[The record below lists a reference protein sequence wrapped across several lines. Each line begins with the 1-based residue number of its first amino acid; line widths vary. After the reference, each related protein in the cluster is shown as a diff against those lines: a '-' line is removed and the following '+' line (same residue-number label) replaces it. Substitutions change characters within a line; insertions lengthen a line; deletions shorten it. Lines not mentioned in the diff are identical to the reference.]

1 MKTLSYFPEV
11 IDMFGFGGG
20 IHQNF
25 SLAMFQQMPRRDQDA
40 VLQQLYDQ
48 NYSVPEIAKFTGIP
62 AQTLYSRIN
71 AHRGRGPQ
79 LQT

>member
-1 MKTLSYFPEV
+1 
-11 IDMFGFGGG
+11 MFGFGGG
-20 IHQNF
+20 IHQKF
-25 SLAMFQQMPRRDQDA
+25 SLAMFEQMPRRDQDA

-62 AQTLYSRIN
+62 AQTLYSRIK

-79 LQT
+79 LATS